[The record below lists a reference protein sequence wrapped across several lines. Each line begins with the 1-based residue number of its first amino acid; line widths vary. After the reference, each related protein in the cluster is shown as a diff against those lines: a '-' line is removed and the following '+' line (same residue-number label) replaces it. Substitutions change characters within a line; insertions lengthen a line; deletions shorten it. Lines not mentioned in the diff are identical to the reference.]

1 MNCEFTK
8 PPSFLKLMCNKLW
21 EKYRKLLTS
30 SIGLGFFKD
39 YYNDIKAICNE
50 NENDFQC

>member
-1 MNCEFTK
+1 
-8 PPSFLKLMCNKLW
+8 MCNKLC
-21 EKYRKLLTS
+21 KKCRKLLTS